1 MARNDFFLSCFVQE
15 VGEVP
20 IGRNVIFYHN
30 EVAVGV
36 VFSCFCFTKLPF
48 LSPLQIVRLAR
59 VNPSRPFVGRGVDLL
74 LLRLVLS
81 CIYHCERRQSS
92 FTTFDRH
99 ALLARWRGCLH
110 LSKSLNHS
118 QHHNILH
125 CHQHHAH
132 RLLAPLNKSW
142 SFRHIRWILF
152 SVIRFRG
159 YLHP

>member
-20 IGRNVIFYHN
+20 IGRNVIFYHDQ
-30 EVAVGV
+30 VAVGV

-48 LSPLQIVRLAR
+48 LSPLQIVRLAC

-99 ALLARWRGCLH
+99 ALLARWRGCLRYLLLMLNCTSTEDGRNLTDVLFDQLYLIHNH
-110 LSKSLNHS
+110 LS
-118 QHHNILH
+118 
-125 CHQHHAH
+125 
-132 RLLAPLNKSW
+132 
-142 SFRHIRWILF
+142 FF
-152 SVIRFRG
+152 
-159 YLHP
+159 